1 METFGGLRRNSNNA
15 NTDTSAFITQTGK
28 KITGGFS
35 EGTGEQS

>member
-1 METFGGLRRNSNNA
+1 METFSGLRRNSNNA

-28 KITGGFS
+28 ITGGFS